1 MKRPIKVFI
10 VDDSAVAR
18 QINSKVVMEAD
29 KQFIVVG
36 TAPNGKIA
44 LEKLKFSRYR
54 ADVILMDIMMPEMD
68 GIEAISHIFD
78 RFPTPVIIV
87 SSLSQEEVDIAISNK
102 GMSLFETGAIEFVR
116 KANVLDKRDLE
127 RFKRNLKEKILI
139 LSQINLQKAYKG
151 FDFRSFLREELPEEI
166 KKEKI
171 RVEEEEYRNLVIV
184 IGASTGGTGAISLIL
199 SKITL
204 KFPPIVIV
212 QHMPKEMTE
221 FWVKRLQLRYPY
233 LNIKLP
239 SQDEIIKQN
248 TVYIAP
254 GGKHCTIR
262 SGKTFHLYIGKPVNF
277 VMPSIDIT
285 FMSAAEVYG
294 KNVLALI
301 LTGMGKD
308 GLNGARAIKKTG
320 GTVLVEHEK
329 TAVIYAMPRA
339 VVEAKLADDIIPLYD
354 IPTYIRRRGWMSS

>member
-1 MKRPIKVFI
+1 MNRPIRVFI

-18 QINSKVVMEAD
+18 QINSKIVAEAD
-29 KQFIVVG
+29 KRFIVVG

-68 GIEAISHIFD
+68 GIETISHIFD

-87 SSLSQEEVDIAISNK
+87 SSLSQEDVDIALTNK
-102 GMSLFETGAIEFVR
+102 GMSAFESGAVEFVR
-116 KANVLDKRDLE
+116 KANVLDKKDLD
-127 RFKRNLKEKILI
+127 RFKHNLKEKISI
-139 LSQINLQKAYKG
+139 LSQVNLQRAYKG
-151 FDFRSFLREELPEEI
+151 FDFRSFLREEISEDIEAERI
-166 KKEKI
+166 RIEKEQ
-171 RVEEEEYRNLVIV
+171 YRNLIIV
-184 IGASTGGTGAISLIL
+184 IGASTGGPRAISLIL
-199 SKITL
+199 SKIAL

-221 FWVKRLQLRYPY
+221 IWVKRLQVLYSH

-239 SQDEIIKQN
+239 SQNEIIKQN

-254 GGKHCTIR
+254 GGKHCAIN
-262 SGKTFHLYIGKPVNF
+262 SGKTFHLYTGKPVNF
-277 VMPSIDIT
+277 VMPSVDIT
-285 FMSAAEVYG
+285 LMSAADVYG

-308 GLNGARAIKKTG
+308 GLDGAKIIKERG
-320 GTVLVEHEK
+320 GTVLVEHEA
-329 TAVIYAMPRA
+329 TAVIYAMPRWI
-339 VVEAKLADDIIPLYD
+339 VEAKLADDIIPLHD
-354 IPTYIRRRGWMSS
+354 IPTYIRRKGWMSS